1 MSGLRVPAT
10 AAAVTAAA
18 VSILILAMMPLVSVD
33 AAPPKDSR
41 EPDME
46 LLEYLGT
53 FEAKGEVLDP
63 LVLEQLETK
72 KRKAEKPDKKKRRS
86 RTEEGSGE
94 KDAGND

>member
-10 AAAVTAAA
+10 AAAVAA
-18 VSILILAMMPLVSVD
+18 VSVLIIAMSLVSVD

-41 EPDME
+41 EQDME

-63 LVLEQLETK
+63 MVLEQLETE
-72 KRKAEKPDKKKRRS
+72 KRKAEKPDKKKRKLRAEERS
-86 RTEEGSGE
+86 SE